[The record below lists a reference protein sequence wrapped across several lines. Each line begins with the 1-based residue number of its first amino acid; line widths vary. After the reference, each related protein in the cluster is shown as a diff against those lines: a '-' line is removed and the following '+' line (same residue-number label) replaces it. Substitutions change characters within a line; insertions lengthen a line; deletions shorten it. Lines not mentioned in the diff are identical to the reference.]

1 MQNEILYPSYP
12 WFSLYQWFSTRANFT
27 SVWRQI
33 GLSQLGEGVLA
44 YPWKGPVVLLN
55 TPECTEQP
63 LKTKN
68 DVAQMSA
75 EPQLRSLAIDEAQ
88 HALSP
93 NSIAEKPRR
102 KFSDKNK
109 KRIFIFHILSYIKPS
124 TNFPSFVIL
133 YNKFLN

>member
-1 MQNEILYPSYP
+1 MKCYNSYP
-12 WFSLYQWFSTRANFT
+12 WFSLYQWFSTKANFT

-33 GLSQLGEGVLA
+33 GLSQLREGVLA

-55 TPECTEQP
+55 TPECTGQH

-68 DVAQMSA
+68 YVAQMSV
-75 EPQLRSLAIDEAQ
+75 EPQLRSLAIDEEQ
-88 HALSP
+88 HALSQ

-102 KFSDKNK
+102 KFREENK

-124 TNFPSFVIL
+124 TNFPIYVIL